1 MSWFLCT
8 LLSALF
14 LGLYDI
20 AKKMA
25 VKDNAVRPVLFYSVL
40 TGAIIWLPLLVASHF
55 KWLPE
60 EMRWLQVDATTGR
73 DHVLLAIKSAI
84 VGASWG
90 FAYVALKHLPITIAS
105 TIRATSPLWTIL
117 IATLVLDERP
127 SWLQWSGVVLILS
140 SFYAFSLVGKRE
152 GIHFRRNKWVACMM
166 AATILAACSA
176 LYDKYLLQR
185 MNYSPATVQAWFS
198 VYLVLVTL
206 PFYANWV
213 RTQRKSS
220 TDRFQWRRVIPW
232 IGILL
237 LITDYLYFTA
247 LEQPDA
253 MISLVS
259 PLRRTSV
266 LVTFLYGIRM
276 LKEKSFKPKAAC
288 LLGMLAGVF
297 LLSRT

>member
-1 MSWFLCT
+1 
-8 LLSALF
+8 
-14 LGLYDI
+14 
-20 AKKMA
+20 MA

-60 EMRWLQVDATTGR
+60 EMRWLQVDATGGI
-73 DHVLLAIKSAI
+73 DHLLLAIKSAI

-90 FAYVALKHLPITIAS
+90 FAYAALKHLPITIAS

-117 IATLVLDERP
+117 IATLFLDERP
-127 SWLQWSGVVLILS
+127 SLLQWSGVALILS

-185 MNYSPATVQAWFS
+185 MDYSPATVQAWFS

-206 PFYANWV
+206 PFYVHWV
-213 RTQRKSS
+213 RAERRKR
-220 TDRFQWRRVIPW
+220 TDPFQWRSVIPW

-237 LITDYLYFTA
+237 LITDFLYFTA

-276 LKEKSFKPKAAC
+276 LKEKSYKPKAVC
-288 LLGMLAGVF
+288 LAGMLAGVF
-297 LLSRT
+297 LLSLA